1 MNRRNRIT
9 LKESLNQN
17 NNNYSYFSGKGIW
30 GGYDPHH
37 HIIIRNNVVHDT
49 PGSGIRFNDSD
60 HITIENNTIYN
71 TTWWT
76 SSASSAV
83 VFAETI
89 SISEED
95 NTDEIK
101 NDY

>member
-9 LKESLNQN
+9 LKSINQN
-17 NNNYSYFSGKGIW
+17 NNNHSYFSGKGIW
-30 GGYDPHH
+30 GGYDAHH

-60 HITIENNTIYN
+60 HITIENNTVYN

-76 SSASSAV
+76 SSHQVQLCLQKLLRFRKRIIQMKS
-83 VFAETI
+83 
-89 SISEED
+89 
-95 NTDEIK
+95 K
-101 NDY
+101 